1 MISMQQLKSF
11 PRVMALSVI
20 CTSFLSAPAI
30 AKDDLTSQEQ
40 TQQLQSLALS
50 DMDNSPRSISE
61 YRGKPLLIN
70 FWASWCRPCVKEMPA
85 LQRLQDAFTTDEFQV
100 IAINI
105 SENQTSINNFL
116 SQQETQ
122 LTMDILIDENGTAL
136 GSKLIDVMPS
146 SFVMDAEGNVLEKIV
161 GIREWDHP
169 DNIANVRSMLTT
181 AK

>member
-11 PRVMALSVI
+11 PRVIALSVI
-20 CTSFLSAPAI
+20 CTSFLATSAI
-30 AKDDLTSQEQ
+30 AKDDLTNAEQ
-40 TQQLQSLALS
+40 TQQLESLALS
-50 DMDNSPRSISE
+50 DMSNIPHSLSE

-85 LQRLQDAFTTDEFQV
+85 LQRLQDAFNKDQFQV

-105 SENQTSINNFL
+105 SENQASINNFL
-116 SQQETQ
+116 SQQETE
-122 LTMDILIDENGTAL
+122 LTMDILIDETGTAL

-146 SFVMDAEGNVLEKIV
+146 SFVVDAEGNVLEKIV

-169 DNIANVRSMLTT
+169 DNIQAVQSLMPKN
-181 AK
+181 